1 VFILL
6 GWADE
11 VGATNRCAAW
21 NQGGR
26 GKCLG
31 TSGSGTAFANGRRYP
46 REPRGNPNP
55 KLTMLKSLKTLVAA
69 ALCLLTANLAAAE
82 PLKIAYSDW
91 PGFTIL
97 EVAKQKGWFKEAGVD
112 VELLW
117 FDYLPS
123 IDAFAAGKVDAVT
136 VVSTDALVTGA
147 NGAKSKFIAVLDY
160 SDGNDMIIG
169 KPGITSIKDLKG
181 QKIGLEAT
189 LVEHLL
195 LLKALEANG
204 MKQSDVEIVNTAT
217 NDTPQTLASGNVA
230 AVGAWYPV
238 SGQALKQ
245 VAGSKKLFTSADAKG
260 LIYDV
265 LAVNPVSLGKRK
277 SDWEKVVKVFY
288 KCVDYIQDPK
298 TKDEAIKIMAAK
310 VGAKPEEYAENI
322 PGTHFMTLAEAKT
335 ALKKGK
341 GLDSLYGSIVVGNQF
356 NLENKVYKVSQKA
369 EDYVAPSIVNGMK

>member
-1 VFILL
+1 
-6 GWADE
+6 
-11 VGATNRCAAW
+11 
-21 NQGGR
+21 
-26 GKCLG
+26 
-31 TSGSGTAFANGRRYP
+31 
-46 REPRGNPNP
+46 
-55 KLTMLKSLKTLVAA
+55 MSLKTLVAS
-69 ALCLLTANLAAAE
+69 ALCLLTAKLAAAE

-169 KPGITSIKDLKG
+169 KPGINSIKDLKG
-181 QKIGLEAT
+181 QKIGLEVT

-204 MKQSDVEIVNTAT
+204 MKQSDVELVNTAT
-217 NDTPQTLASGNVA
+217 NDTPQTLASGNVS
-230 AVGAWYPV
+230 AVAAWYPV

-245 VAGSKKLFTSADAKG
+245 VAGSKKLFSSADAKG

-277 SDWEKVVKVFY
+277 ADWEKVVKVFY

-310 VGAKPEEYAENI
+310 VGAKPEEYAENV
-322 PGTHFMTLAEAKT
+322 PGTHFMTLTEAKA

-341 GLDSLYGSIVVGNQF
+341 GLDSLYGSIAVGNQF
-356 NLENKVYKVSQKA
+356 NLDNKVYTASQKA
-369 EDYVAPSIVNGMK
+369 EDYVAPSIVNGLK

>member
-1 VFILL
+1 MAF
-6 GWADE
+6 A
-11 VGATNRCAAW
+11 R
-21 NQGGR
+21 GGR
-26 GKCLG
+26 SPRSHRR
-31 TSGSGTAFANGRRYP
+31 TGRSI
-46 REPRGNPNP
+46 
-55 KLTMLKSLKTLVAA
+55 LHMFKSLKTLLASA
-69 ALCLLTANLAAAE
+69 SLLLGVTLSAAE

-91 PGFTIL
+91 PGFTIF
-97 EVAKQKGWFKEAGVD
+97 EVAKQKGWFKDAGVD

-123 IDAFAAGKVDAVT
+123 IDAFSAGKVDAVT

-147 NGAKSKFIAVLDY
+147 NGAKSKFIAILDY
-160 SDGNDMIIG
+160 SEGNDMIIG
-169 KPGITSIKDLKG
+169 KPGINSIKDLKG
-181 QKIGLEAT
+181 QKIGLEVT

-204 MKQSDVEIVNTAT
+204 MKQSDVELVNTAT
-217 NDTPQTLASGNVA
+217 NDTPQALASGNVA

-277 SDWEKVVKVFY
+277 ADWEKVVKVFY
-288 KCVDYIQDPK
+288 KCVDYIMDPA
-298 TKDEAIKIMAAK
+298 TKEDAVKIMAAK
-310 VGAKPEEYAENI
+310 VGAKPDEYTENV
-322 PGTHFMTLAEAKT
+322 PGTHFMKLSEAKA

-341 GLDSLYGSIVVGNQF
+341 GLDSLYGSIAVGNQF
-356 NLENKVYKVSQKA
+356 NLDNKVYKVAQKA
-369 EDYVAPSIVNGMK
+369 EDYVAPSIINGLK